1 MTARAPH
8 FADLL
13 GGEHMNTN
21 LLDELAL
28 NPQLLA
34 AVLTPPIA
42 FNPIFVDIAGSLTAG
57 LLLSFAVDEPGSEDW
72 SVLDAEKILRCTRMT
87 AAELRGARQRL
98 KDAGLIHERRVGFPA
113 RTEFKVDFDQLKSAI
128 VHNARR
134 PATPSNGAA
143 GASGVVA
150 ELDTPLH

>member
-8 FADLL
+8 FADML
-13 GGEHMNTN
+13 GGDHMNTN
-21 LLDELAL
+21 LLDELAV

-72 SVLDAEKILRCTRMT
+72 AVLDTEKIQRCTRMT

-98 KDAGLIHERRVGFPA
+98 KDAGLVQERRVGFPA
-113 RTEFKVDFDQLKSAI
+113 RTEFKVDFDQLKTAI
-128 VHNARR
+128 VHNVRR
-134 PATPSNGAA
+134 PAAA
-143 GASGVVA
+143 STDAVA
-150 ELDTPLH
+150 ELDAPLH